1 MTLPRPRRR
10 SPPRQGPDRWSDMLR
25 GAAVAVVVVG
35 MVVSALVAKGWRST
49 IVRQHDERLDRGRRL
64 ADGDDRGHDGQ
75 LRERPPGRSLW
86 VSSDSV
92 SRALYAAKDA
102 GRDRIHA
109 DGPATVEA
117 AAP

>member
-10 SPPRQGPDRWSDMLR
+10 TATIEGVMANYENALQ
-25 GAAVAVVVVG
+25 AA
-35 MVVSALVAKGWRST
+35 
-49 IVRQHDERLDRGRRL
+49 
-64 ADGDDRGHDGQ
+64 
-75 LRERPPGRSLW
+75 RSLW